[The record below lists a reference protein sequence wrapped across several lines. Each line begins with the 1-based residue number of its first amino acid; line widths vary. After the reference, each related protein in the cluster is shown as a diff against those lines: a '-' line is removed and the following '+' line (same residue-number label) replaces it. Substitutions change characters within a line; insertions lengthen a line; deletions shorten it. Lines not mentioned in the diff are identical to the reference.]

1 MLSVQALRRHIDV
14 GTPLLSQRFWLAA
27 IVAFS
32 LTIATACGDPPP
44 PTPVPDAPASPAAP
58 TFVEQTLSTMIQSLL
73 VDSIPREYDNHKDW
87 GKTKPIVNGLKL
99 ERGPDG
105 LQLMEHKK
113 VVNNGL
119 WKEYHVTLL
128 DPQQE
133 LQVRLAGLRAGQPGH
148 TLLQLVLVDKVRGQA
163 RLEDWKD
170 GVKLFTLTSDAD
182 CKLEADLGFDVAWSW
197 KPGSVLGDLVVE
209 PKVTTLDLKL
219 LEFQLNKVSKIEG
232 WTARQLGD
240 AIEGTVSH
248 ELHQQQPRLVAK
260 INAAIDKK
268 KDKLHF
274 SPDQALTSGLGKL
287 ETLLRPTDAPA
298 KQ

>member
-1 MLSVQALRRHIDV
+1 
-14 GTPLLSQRFWLAA
+14 
-27 IVAFS
+27 
-32 LTIATACGDPPP
+32 
-44 PTPVPDAPASPAAP
+44 VPDAPGPAAP
-58 TFVEQTLSTMIQSLL
+58 TFVEQTLSSMIQSLV
-73 VDSIPREYDNHKDW
+73 VDSIPRDYDNHKDW
-87 GKTKPIVNGLKL
+87 GKTKPVVNGLKL
-99 ERGPDG
+99 ARGPDG
-105 LQLMEHKK
+105 NLQLQEHKK

-148 TLLQLVLVDKVRGQA
+148 TLLELVLVAKVRGQA

-197 KPGSVLGDLVVE
+197 KPGAVLGDLVVE
-209 PKVTTLDLKL
+209 PKVTTIDIKL

-248 ELHQQQPRLVAK
+248 ELHQQQPKLVAK

-268 KDKLHF
+268 KDKLQF
-274 SPDQALTSGLGKL
+274 SPDQALSNGIGKL
-287 ETLLRPTDAPA
+287 EMLLHPTDAPV